1 MQETLEF
8 KVNPWTKCWELL
20 VNSESTG
27 FSIGEDSDF
36 YDHLLRA
43 NGGDMTTRDVFAD
56 VISLVNLALEDHH
69 VTMLQEYDKP
79 EVPLYHFTDKE
90 KNLDILCE
98 EAAEIIQV
106 AMKINRFG
114 YDDCNPKNP
123 EGKTNRLHLEEE
135 VGDLLAM
142 IDILRYTGILTE
154 EGLEKARQNKFHKLK
169 RWYAYEGS
177 NI

>member
-1 MQETLEF
+1 MQEVLEF
-8 KVNPWTKCWELL
+8 NVNPNTLCWELF

-27 FSIGEDSDF
+27 FSIWKDGDF
-36 YDHLLRA
+36 YDDILEA
-43 NGGDMTTRDVFAD
+43 AEGDLTARDIATD
-56 VISLVNLALEDHH
+56 VISLVNLALEDHYA
-69 VTMLQEYDKP
+69 TMLQEATP

-90 KNLDILCE
+90 KNLNILCE

-114 YDDCNPKNP
+114 YDDCNPKKP

-142 IDILRYTGILTE
+142 IDILKYTGILTE
-154 EGLEKARQNKFHKLK
+154 EGIEKARQNKFHKLK
-169 RWYAYEGS
+169 RWYSYEGS